1 MPRWSKAYWKGAAKK
16 RNTMFTNWKNYL
28 PVLFVIVGN
37 RNPIIAAAIAYL
49 SGSGAMVGLA
59 AYLMADAMKKGT
71 LMTAVKDIPF
81 MKQSQTRKG
90 LAGLLEED
98 SGREDYP
105 SPEALVT
112 LEGGESTYQL
122 AG

>member
-1 MPRWSKAYWKGAAKK
+1 MPRWTNRYRGSVAK

-59 AYLMADAMKKGT
+59 AFLAADAMKQGN

-81 MKQSQTRKG
+81 MKQNAGKKR
-90 LAGLLEED
+90 LAGLLEEG
-98 SGREDYP
+98 SGRDEYA

>member
-1 MPRWSKAYWKGAAKK
+1 MPRWTKRYRGSVAK

-59 AYLMADAMKKGT
+59 AFLLADAMKKGN

-81 MKQSQTRKG
+81 MKQNAGQKR

-98 SGREDYP
+98 SGRDEYA